1 MCNTVPSNYRIV
13 PYQTTGNCN
22 LPVIACILPVK
33 QIPTELLLHLSM
45 STATKNH
52 IGRKISRI
60 RELRDMK
67 QEALAAA
74 LGISQQ
80 AVSNIENS
88 ETIEESKLQEIARVL
103 GVTTEAIKNFSD
115 ESVFNYFNNFSD
127 NSINQ
132 GPIGAHNTCNF
143 NPLDKVLELFEE
155 KEKLYER
162 LLQAEKDK
170 VVYLEKLLGNK

>member
-1 MCNTVPSNYRIV
+1 
-13 PYQTTGNCN
+13 
-22 LPVIACILPVK
+22 
-33 QIPTELLLHLSM
+33 M

-80 AVSNIENS
+80 AVSTIENS
-88 ETIEESKLQEIARVL
+88 ETIEEGKLIEVAKAL
-103 GVTTEAIKNFSD
+103 GVSVEGIKNFS
-115 ESVFNYFNNFSD
+115 EENVLNIIS
-127 NSINQ
+127 NSFTSNDSSTINAINVQ
-132 GPIGAHNTCNF
+132 PTF
-143 NPLDKVLELFEE
+143 NPMDKVVE
-155 KEKLYER
+155 LYER

-170 VVYLEKLLGNK
+170 IAYLEKLINK